1 MPRRIAPAICGTR
14 GVVTMAKRMFEAQK
28 LEKWL
33 WAEAVAN
40 AVYTLNQCLTKALQ
54 SITLEEMWRSRR
66 PYVVH
71 MRVFGS
77 LAYAIVSDEKW
88 SNLDAK
94 AIKCMFLG
102 YCEGMKGFYR

>member
-1 MPRRIAPAICGTR
+1 MVLGGSGGKCGLHAKPMSDKGLAIHYTRRNVEKPA
-14 GVVTMAKRMFEAQK
+14 A
-28 LEKWL
+28 
-33 WAEAVAN
+33 
-40 AVYTLNQCLTKALQ
+40 
-54 SITLEEMWRSRR
+54 
-66 PYVVH
+66 YVVH